1 MSVILMRD
9 KELMTISVHGSTET
23 MHIGEWSKLI
33 AKPTKPIVYDFS
45 THQQYI
51 DLPSDSGPSNEPA

>member
-1 MSVILMRD
+1 
-9 KELMTISVHGSTET
+9 MTLHREGQYITVTINGQSET

-45 THQQYI
+45 THQRHI
-51 DLPSDSGPSNEPA
+51 DLPSDSEPSNEPA